1 MLSWRTV
8 ITLSAVVGLGLLAGA
23 PAARGDNK
31 RLNDGVVANVYTM
44 QQQAGCT
51 NDVRINPQLQLAAE
65 WHTRDLMNNRN
76 LDGDVGSDGSGPQER
91 ANAAGFHGQVAETV
105 AIHPANAI
113 SGVDLINRWYHNPTD
128 FAVMSNCA
136 NTQIGVWSE
145 NSMDRTVVVAVYGQ
159 PERDELGEKDV
170 AAPSPDASANLPIGP
185 TPDYDGSDEIEFGVD
200 WFAWIL
206 RGVYPPPSYPPQ

>member
-65 WHTRDLMNNRN
+65 WHTR
-76 LDGDVGSDGSGPQER
+76 
-91 ANAAGFHGQVAETV
+91 
-105 AIHPANAI
+105 I
-113 SGVDLINRWYHNPTD
+113 
-128 FAVMSNCA
+128 
-136 NTQIGVWSE
+136 
-145 NSMDRTVVVAVYGQ
+145 
-159 PERDELGEKDV
+159 
-170 AAPSPDASANLPIGP
+170 
-185 TPDYDGSDEIEFGVD
+185 
-200 WFAWIL
+200 
-206 RGVYPPPSYPPQ
+206 